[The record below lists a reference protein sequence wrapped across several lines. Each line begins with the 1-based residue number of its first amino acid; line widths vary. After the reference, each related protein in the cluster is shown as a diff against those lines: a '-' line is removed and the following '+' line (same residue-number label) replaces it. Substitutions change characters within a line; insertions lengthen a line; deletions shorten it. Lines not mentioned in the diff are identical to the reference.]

1 MHRFKSWGLMALI
14 FALVAV
20 VESKSFF
27 GAYHSVTDH
36 VSGLQHGALSAVCA
50 VLAVVFSRM
59 AGSMKDDE
67 RPYVARRAFLARA
80 VSICFLLPP
89 IGYLG
94 SSLKT
99 DRIDTAWSTYQA
111 SPAAAIDATL
121 ANDSTA
127 DPYERRIAR
136 ERMTKPALT
145 LTMLD
150 GEFYVAAFLQLV
162 LITAAGIPLAPPITD
177 AEVKHWRSVRAG
189 HKAFATRER
198 NRKAREAKKRAAE
211 KKPAF
216 GLVLGGKK

>member
-20 VESKSFF
+20 VESKSAF
-27 GAYHSVTDH
+27 GAYHTVVDH
-36 VSGLQHGALSAVCA
+36 VSGLQHGALSIVCA
-50 VLAVVFSRM
+50 VLAVVFSSM
-59 AGSMKDDE
+59 AGGMRDDE
-67 RPYVARRAFLARA
+67 RPYVRRRASLARI
-80 VSICFLLPP
+80 VSICFLIVP

-94 SSLKT
+94 SALKD
-99 DRIDTAWSTYQA
+99 DRIETTWTAYTTS
-111 SPAAAIDATL
+111 AAYPIDAAL
-121 ANDSTA
+121 AADRTA
-127 DPYERRIAR
+127 DPYEARIAR
-136 ERMTKPALT
+136 ERMTRPSSQ

-150 GEFYVAAFLQLV
+150 GEFYVAAFLQFV

-177 AEVKHWRSVRAG
+177 AEVKHWRAVRAG

-211 KKPAF
+211 NKPAF